1 MTDNDHLL
9 DKIES
14 EREFITHLVQIRKEA
29 EERLQFFKESAERE
43 QDVIDKAQR
52 CITIANNNIN
62 DYKEL
67 MLCNTRKKNASA
79 TDC

>member
-29 EERLQFFKESAERE
+29 EERLKFFNESAERE
-43 QDVIDKAQR
+43 QSVIDKAQR

-67 MLCNTRKKNASA
+67 MLCNAKKNDVSVTA
-79 TDC
+79 